1 MENVKY
7 PRKDTYILIPAYK
20 PDHLLIELLQKLK
33 AEDFDVVVVNDGS
46 GEEYKPVFE
55 KVKEYAVLLEQN
67 PNRGKGAAL
76 RFGFT
81 YVNLNQNGHN
91 YVITCDADGQHSVE
105 DIIAINDKLHETN
118 NIVLGSRTFDK
129 SVPKRSRNG
138 NFMSR
143 LCRTLITKEY
153 VQDDQCGLRGFP
165 IKDIFNLISLQ
176 GNHYEYEM
184 NVICNLQIKRLKFE
198 EVPIQT
204 IYLNDNKS
212 SHFKPNLDT
221 FRIQRTIWL
230 NALAPLMCALISI
243 GLLLVLALLIP
254 VWPIYPSFGVA
265 YIFYFELLIGVTAL
279 VWPTNKMG
287 RRILVEGIYYTIK
300 SILVCGLFIAFYL
313 LFMLIP
319 GAEKVIAG
327 VFAYT
332 LALLLTFLCNFPLAY
347 FAWKIKNNRSKKKL
361 QQGA

>member
-1 MENVKY
+1 MENVNY
-7 PRKDTYILIPAYK
+7 PRNDTYLLIPAYK

-33 AEDFDVVVVNDGS
+33 AENFDVVVVNDGS
-46 GEEYKPVFE
+46 GEEYEPIFKQVR
-55 KVKEYAVLLEQN
+55 EYAVLLNQH

-76 RFGFT
+76 RFGFS
-81 YVNLNQNGHN
+81 YVNLHQDDHN
-91 YVITCDADGQHSVE
+91 YVITCDADGQHSLK
-105 DIIAINDKLHETN
+105 DIIAVNDKLHETN

-165 IKDIFNLISLQ
+165 LKDVFNLISLQ

-198 EVPIQT
+198 EVPIET

-212 SHFKPNLDT
+212 SHFKPSLDT

-230 NALAPLMCALISI
+230 HAIAPLMCSLLSI
-243 GLLLVLALLIP
+243 GLLLVLALLITT
-254 VWPIYPSFGVA
+254 WPIYPSFAVS
-265 YIFYFELLIGVTAL
+265 YIFYFEALMGIISLI
-279 VWPTNKMG
+279 WPTNKMG
-287 RRILVEGIYYTIK
+287 RRILIEGIYITIK
-300 SILVCGLFIAFYL
+300 SILVCGLFIGFYF

-319 GAEKVIAG
+319 GAEKAIAG

-332 LALLLTFLCNFPLAY
+332 LALLFTFLCNFPLAY
-347 FAWKIKNNRSKKKL
+347 LAWKIKNRNNKKSK
-361 QQGA
+361 